1 MTLNFK
7 NIKKILVPTDGSDY
21 SMRAAE
27 YGISIAK
34 MLNAQIMVVYVID
47 KVAVEQIDEVA
58 LEQISKAVKRDN
70 VERELKK
77 DGQRYITYVLGL
89 AKKEGVKADSLL
101 AKGIPFEQIL
111 HLAKE
116 LNIDL
121 IVMGP
126 YGRRGAE
133 RILIGSVAE
142 RVIEYSLCPVLVI
155 K

>member
-1 MTLNFK
+1 LTLDFK

-27 YGISIAK
+27 HAVSIAK
-34 MLNAQIMVVYVID
+34 MLDAQIIVVYVVDEVVVNQI
-47 KVAVEQIDEVA
+47 KATERENVEQ
-58 LEQISKAVKRDN
+58 
-70 VERELKK
+70 ELKQ
-77 DGQRYITYVLGL
+77 DGKRYVKYVLGL
-89 AKKEGVKADSLL
+89 AENAGVKADSIL
-101 AKGIPFEQIL
+101 AKGIPFEQIV

-121 IVMGP
+121 IVMGT

-142 RVIEYSLCPVLVI
+142 RVIEYSSCPVLVI